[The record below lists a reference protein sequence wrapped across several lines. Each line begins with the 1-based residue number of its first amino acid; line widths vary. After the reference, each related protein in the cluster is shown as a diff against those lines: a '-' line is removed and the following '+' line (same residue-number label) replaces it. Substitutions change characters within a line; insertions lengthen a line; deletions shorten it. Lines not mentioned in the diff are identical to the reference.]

1 MISNGTHTGVRFDDT
16 AKVEDAST
24 SRYHKHRSASQG
36 RTSHLCILAYYVKP
50 SDIYNIQKKAN
61 TLKCS
66 EIDDNFFEFRQTFTE
81 RTGLEATPQRF
92 CDYGGS
98 GYYIVLAKGST
109 PQRPSGD
116 NEESKQFTELLAAVK
131 ALLMTDKEP
140 RWYNAPW

>member
-1 MISNGTHTGVRFDDT
+1 MTSTGSQTQVRFDDA
-16 AKVEDAST
+16 AKAEDAST
-24 SRYHKHRSASQG
+24 SRWHKHCPASH
-36 RTSHLCILAYYVKP
+36 RTLRLCILAYYVKP

-61 TLKCS
+61 TLRSS
-66 EIDDNFFEFRQTFTE
+66 EIDDNFFEFKQTFAE

-98 GYYIVLAKGST
+98 GYYIVLAKGPA

-116 NEESKQFTELLAAVK
+116 NEESKLFTELLAAVK
-131 ALLMTDKEP
+131 ELLVTDKEP